1 MDRDNRTKVFILVEN
16 LIMEDSHPLVT
27 DFPSE
32 FQNILSTHNSQFQEL
47 ELQPSSLSNV
57 RDIVLPND
65 ISTENRNNYHLFTM
79 NIELQYLRFNQFI
92 VTL

>member
-32 FQNILSTHNSQFQEL
+32 FQNIKYSQ
-47 ELQPSSLSNV
+47 
-57 RDIVLPND
+57 LPVPRAG
-65 ISTENRNNYHLFTM
+65 TAT
-79 NIELQYLRFNQFI
+79 
-92 VTL
+92 